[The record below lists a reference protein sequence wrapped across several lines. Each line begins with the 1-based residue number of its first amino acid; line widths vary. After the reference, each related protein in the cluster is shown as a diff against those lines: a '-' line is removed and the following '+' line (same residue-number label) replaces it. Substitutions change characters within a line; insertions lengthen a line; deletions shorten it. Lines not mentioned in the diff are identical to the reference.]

1 MLPADVDFCRA
12 ECSWQWQKLPYRCR
26 YIVPIIYE
34 FIIVKDKQ
42 PKTKKLILVPNYFNS
57 WKKIETCNRALH
69 RELSKMGSLPTATVP
84 NQLKGIVVTPVLDL
98 FMSVIKIDFKKP
110 KKTQMRL

>member
-26 YIVPIIYE
+26 CIVPIIYE

-42 PKTKKLILVPNYFNS
+42 PKTKKLILVTTS
-57 WKKIETCNRALH
+57 ILEKIETCNRALH

-98 FMSVIKIDFKKP
+98 FMSVMKIDFKKP